1 MTLEIDRLRYVG
13 LDEEPAGDTTFGR
26 IRTIPGTFL
35 ALPYMEGS
43 LKIDPD
49 TTNLDPMSGKVGLD
63 DYDVQVPGPKKCTA
77 AFDVAMHS
85 HGLDLNGVNAAPT
98 ISTWAF
104 LRLLKICL
112 GGVVATTNPG
122 SATLVLAGT
131 TLTTVTVT
139 VGHGARF
146 QRGSVIACQTV
157 AGSTALEAKEV
168 ASVSGDLV
176 TVKEAFS
183 AIPTT
188 GTQVRGGVTAYPTR
202 DPDTSAQLLVE
213 GRELSDRFAI
223 MGLNGGFGVTVAYGQ
238 DGQPG
243 KFSFNLAGADW
254 SRLAD
259 GAGITTPTYS
269 PFQLI
274 RNVDAPLTVPV
285 FGTSTRALV
294 HQAAFSLELGIQ
306 YMDEKSGSGVNGIR
320 RKRRLP
326 GRPLVKGSFVE
337 RFEDQTRWASYE
349 ARENRSV
356 YQQVG
361 TTAGGICLISIPLV
375 QFGQPKRVAAGE
387 AAGTEV
393 PFMGRPDTTG
403 GTTELET
410 AAIRFHFV

>member
-13 LDEEPAGDTTFGR
+13 LDEEPTGDANYGK

-49 TTNLDPMSGKVGLD
+49 TTNLDPMAGKVGID
-63 DYDVQVPGPKKCTA
+63 DYDVQIPGPKKVTA
-77 AFDVAMHS
+77 AFDIPLHS

-122 SATLVLAGT
+122 APTLVVAGT
-131 TLTTVTVT
+131 TINTVTVT
-139 VGHGARF
+139 TGHGARF

-157 AGSTALEAKEV
+157 SGSTALEAKEV
-168 ASVSGDLV
+168 ASVAGDVV

-202 DPDTSAQLLVE
+202 DPDTSAQLLIE

-223 MGLNGGFGVTVAYGQ
+223 MGLNGGFGITAQFGQ
-238 DGQPG
+238 DAQPS
-243 KFSFNLAGADW
+243 KFSFNLGGADW

-259 GAGITTPTYS
+259 GSGVTTPTYS

-274 RNVDAPLTVPV
+274 RSVDAPLTVPV

-294 HQAAFSLELGIQ
+294 HQADFKLELALQ
-306 YMDEKSGSGVNGIR
+306 YMDERSGSGVNGIR

-349 ARENRSV
+349 AREIRSV
-356 YQQVG
+356 YQQLG
-361 TTAGGICLISIPLV
+361 TIAGGICLISVPRV
-375 QFGQPKRVAAGE
+375 QFGQPKRAAAGE

-393 PFMGRPDTTG
+393 PFWSFPDTTG